1 MTADDLSAT
10 GTRSPAPE
18 ETQPPFLLFGFGPRR
33 RKLVYARGRLLDA
46 FTLEPALDLGRV
58 RDARIDPVARTVRLD
73 SDGGPEL
80 LVEDET
86 GVHAV
91 RGGVRQTLTAGDPV
105 RLPDFAGH
113 PHAPLLRRMHAD
125 LLLCLLPFGPVP
137 NPWVYPRPW
146 YRDAAMLAL
155 VLRRTRNLHLLRDWI
170 LGLSKPYD
178 RNNAGEAEPDNL
190 GQALFLLSLVPAAEG
205 GGAAH
210 PLVPAILREAEAR
223 RGADGALRGRVDGQ
237 ERAVYPTKW
246 LKFGLR
252 ALGLDDSAW
261 RIPAEADDYADLFWM
276 DFRDE
281 PVVFSRDHASG
292 NALARY
298 PYLAWAQAHFRGAPP
313 PEDPAT
319 LDGSREAMASEAR
332 YDRLAPLVAAGV
344 VPADHAARY
353 LSTPHAWHAA
363 EVFLHLTDVP

>member
-1 MTADDLSAT
+1 MEN
-10 GTRSPAPE
+10 G
-18 ETQPPFLLFGFGPRR
+18 FLLFGFGPRR

-58 RDARIDPVARTVRLD
+58 RDAEIDPVTRTVRLD
-73 SDGGPEL
+73 SAGGPGRIF
-80 LVEDET
+80 EDGT

-91 RGGVRQTLTAGDPV
+91 RGGERTTLTAGDPV

-113 PHAPLLRRMHAD
+113 PHAALLRRMHAD
-125 LLLCLLPFGPVP
+125 LLLCCTPMGPVP

-155 VLRRTRNLHLLRDWI
+155 AFRETGNLPLLRDWI

-190 GQALFLLSLVPAAEG
+190 GQALFLLSLVPAASG

-210 PLVPAILREAEAR
+210 PLAAAVLREAEAR
-223 RGADGALRGRVDGQ
+223 RDAAGALRGRVDGQ

-246 LKFGLR
+246 IKFGLR

-261 RIPAEADDYADLFWM
+261 RIPAEPDDYADLFWM

-281 PVVFSRDHASG
+281 PVLFSRDFAAG
-292 NALARY
+292 KALERY
-298 PYLAWAQAHFRGAPP
+298 PYLAWAQSHFRGTPP
-313 PEDPAT
+313 PEDPAA
-319 LDGSREAMASEAR
+319 LAFSREAMASEAR
-332 YDRLAPLVAAGV
+332 YDRVAALAAAGV
-344 VPADHAARY
+344 VPADHAASF
-353 LSTPHAWHAA
+353 LATPHAWHAA
-363 EVFLHLTDVP
+363 EVFLRLL

>member
-1 MTADDLSAT
+1 MLRTVPPHFPMTA
-10 GTRSPAPE
+10 SPPG
-18 ETQPPFLLFGFGPRR
+18 FLLFGFGPSR

-58 RDARIDPVARTVRLD
+58 RDAEIDAAARAVRLD
-73 SDGGPEL
+73 SPDGPEL
-80 LVEDET
+80 LFEDES

-91 RGGVRQTLTAGDPV
+91 RRGERTTLAAGAPV

-113 PHAPLLRRMHAD
+113 PHAALLRRMHAD
-125 LLLCLLPFGPVP
+125 VLLCCTPFGPVP

-146 YRDAAMLAL
+146 YRDAAMTAM
-155 VLRRTRNLHLLRDWI
+155 VLRETGNLGLLRDWI

-178 RNNAGEAEPDNL
+178 RNNAGDAEPDNL

-205 GGAAH
+205 GGASH
-210 PLVPAILREAEAR
+210 PLAASILREAER
-223 RGADGALRGRVDGQ
+223 RAADGALRGRVDGQ

-252 ALGLDDSAW
+252 ALSLDDSAW
-261 RIPAEADDYADLFWM
+261 RIPVERDDYADLFWM

-281 PVVFSRDHASG
+281 PVLFSRDFASG
-292 NALARY
+292 NALERY

-313 PEDPAT
+313 PQDPAA
-319 LDGSREAMASEAR
+319 LACSWEAFASEAR
-332 YDRLAPLVAAGV
+332 YDRLRALAAAGV
-344 VPADHAARY
+344 VPAEHAAQ
-353 LSTPHAWHAA
+353 SFATPHSWHAA
-363 EVFLHLTDVP
+363 EVFLHLLERKEPDA

>member
-1 MTADDLSAT
+1 MPTETASDV
-10 GTRSPAPE
+10 RSPATGE
-18 ETQPPFLLFGFGPRR
+18 AEPPFLLFGFGPRR
-33 RKLVYARGRLLDA
+33 RKLVYAGGRLLDA

-58 RDARIDPVARTVRLD
+58 RDAEIDAAARTVRLD
-73 SDGGPEL
+73 SADGPDL
-80 LVEDET
+80 LVEDGT

-91 RGGVRQTLTAGDPV
+91 RGGVRTTLTAGDPV
-105 RLPDFAGH
+105 NLPDFAGR
-113 PHAPLLRRMHAD
+113 PHAALLRRMHAD
-125 LLLCLLPFGPVP
+125 VLLCCTAFGPVP

-146 YRDAAMLAL
+146 YRDAAMSAL
-155 VLRRTRNLHLLRDWI
+155 VLRETGNPHLLRDWI

-178 RNNAGEAEPDNL
+178 RNNAGDAEPDNL

-210 PLVPAILREAEAR
+210 PLAAAVLREADAR
-223 RGADGALRGRVDGQ
+223 RGADGALRGRVDGH

-292 NALARY
+292 NALERY

-319 LDGSREAMASEAR
+319 LAFSREACASEAR
-332 YDRLAPLVAAGV
+332 YDRVAALAAAGV
-344 VPADHAARY
+344 VPAEHVAAR
-353 LSTPHAWHAA
+353 LATPHAWHAA
-363 EVFLHLTDVP
+363 EVFLHLSAARS

>member
-1 MTADDLSAT
+1 MNDTD
-10 GTRSPAPE
+10 
-18 ETQPPFLLFGFGPRR
+18 PPFLLFGFGPRR
-33 RKLVYARGRLLDA
+33 RKLVYAGGRLLDA

-58 RDARIDPVARTVRLD
+58 RDAEADPVARAVRID

-80 LVEDET
+80 LFEDES

-91 RGGVRQTLTAGDPV
+91 RGGERTTLTAGDPV

-113 PHAPLLRRMHAD
+113 PHAATLRRMHAD
-125 LLLCLLPFGPVP
+125 LLLCCTPAGPVP

-155 VLRRTRNLHLLRDWI
+155 VFRETGNLPLLRDWI
-170 LGLSKPYD
+170 LGLAKPYD
-178 RNNAGEAEPDNL
+178 RNNAGDAEPDNL
-190 GQALFLLSLVPAAEG
+190 GQALFLLSLVPEAEG
-205 GGAAH
+205 GGASH
-210 PLVPAILREAEAR
+210 PLVAAILREAEAR

-246 LKFGLR
+246 IRFGLR

-261 RIPAEADDYADLFWM
+261 RIPAERDDYADLFWM

-281 PVVFSRDHASG
+281 PVLFSRDFASG
-292 NALARY
+292 AALERY

-313 PEDPAT
+313 PEDPAA
-319 LDGSREAMASEAR
+319 LPFSREAMASEAR
-332 YDRLAPLVAAGV
+332 YDRLRALAAAGV
-344 VPADHAARY
+344 VPADHAARS
-353 LSTPHAWHAA
+353 LATPHAWHAA
-363 EVFLHLTDVP
+363 EVFLHLLERKDPDA